1 MSLPTTKEKE
11 EAARI
16 LVTIYRNLEIASPGP
31 YPRFIQ
37 SAVFIYLGEKEFFVL
52 SQAFQQA
59 YNFPV
64 DIAFRTIYGVPFAV
78 LNESSFFRISYS
90 ELTFKGAEI

>member
-1 MSLPTTKEKE
+1 MSLPTTKEKV
-11 EAARI
+11 EAAKI
-16 LVTIYRNLEIASPGP
+16 LATIRKNLEIASPGP
-31 YPRFIQ
+31 YPHFTQ

-52 SQAFQQA
+52 SQACRQG
-59 YNFPV
+59 YNFPA
-64 DIAFRTIYGVPFAV
+64 DLAFRTICGVPFAV